1 MKQESVKNV
10 LLLLAGAFVYSVGT
24 QYFIVPAQIA
34 PGGAVGIALMIN
46 HLTSLPIGTL
56 TLLIN
61 LPLLVL
67 AWFYLSHRFTVR
79 TAAATVLVSVV
90 LDFLVTPICPMYG
103 GDRLLSSVYGGIV
116 VGIGMALIF
125 QAGFTT
131 GGTDIVAMILA
142 KYTGLEVGRALLVSD
157 IAIVVWAGGLYG
169 MATGLYCLLGTF
181 AKAFVVDSM
190 IESFNQRKVI
200 TVITS
205 RPDDLKAFILEKL
218 SRSATVY
225 TAKGAYT
232 GKEEQVYTTVLTRR
246 QAVALRNHLRR
257 ADPTAFLTIV
267 NSSEIVGKGFR
278 SL

>member
-1 MKQESVKNV
+1 MPKQRIFLKNPSRLGTAPIFKQGLACEACRRVAPVRRAAMKQESVKNV

-103 GDRLLSSVYGGIV
+103 G
-116 VGIGMALIF
+116 
-125 QAGFTT
+125 
-131 GGTDIVAMILA
+131 
-142 KYTGLEVGRALLVSD
+142 
-157 IAIVVWAGGLYG
+157 
-169 MATGLYCLLGTF
+169 
-181 AKAFVVDSM
+181 
-190 IESFNQRKVI
+190 
-200 TVITS
+200 
-205 RPDDLKAFILEKL
+205 
-218 SRSATVY
+218 
-225 TAKGAYT
+225 
-232 GKEEQVYTTVLTRR
+232 
-246 QAVALRNHLRR
+246 
-257 ADPTAFLTIV
+257 V
-267 NSSEIVGKGFR
+267 NS
-278 SL
+278 

>member
-131 GGTDIVAMILA
+131 GGTDIAGDLLQKKFPHHSIGHALMDIEGIL
-142 KYTGLEVGRALLVSD
+142 LLS
-157 IAIVVWAGGLYG
+157 AI
-169 MATGLYCLLGTF
+169 
-181 AKAFVVDSM
+181 FV
-190 IESFNQRKVI
+190 F
-200 TVITS
+200 
-205 RPDDLKAFILEKL
+205 
-218 SRSATVY
+218 
-225 TAKGAYT
+225 
-232 GKEEQVYTTVLTRR
+232 
-246 QAVALRNHLRR
+246 
-257 ADPTAFLTIV
+257 
-267 NSSEIVGKGFR
+267 
-278 SL
+278 

>member
-116 VGIGMALIF
+116 VA
-125 QAGFTT
+125 
-131 GGTDIVAMILA
+131 
-142 KYTGLEVGRALLVSD
+142 
-157 IAIVVWAGGLYG
+157 
-169 MATGLYCLLGTF
+169 
-181 AKAFVVDSM
+181 
-190 IESFNQRKVI
+190 
-200 TVITS
+200 
-205 RPDDLKAFILEKL
+205 
-218 SRSATVY
+218 SAW
-225 TAKGAYT
+225 
-232 GKEEQVYTTVLTRR
+232 
-246 QAVALRNHLRR
+246 
-257 ADPTAFLTIV
+257 P
-267 NSSEIVGKGFR
+267 
-278 SL
+278 